1 MLTGGEGRAHEPQEQ
16 WLGVHVLREIHAVPP
31 ATAPDGSLGAWLW
44 LIVGLALVLA
54 GGLVLASRR

>member
-1 MLTGGEGRAHEPQEQ
+1 M
-16 WLGVHVLREIHAVPP
+16 HVLADIHAVPP

-44 LIVGLALVLA
+44 LIVALALLVA